1 MGQNIS
7 ILLVD
12 DREEGLIA
20 LQAVLRDSH
29 FNLVMA
35 RSGQEALN
43 LLSLN
48 DFAVI
53 LLDVEMPGMDGF
65 ETANRIK
72 QNASYRY
79 TPIIFVTAI
88 SIEDVDHI
96 YRGYEYGGA
105 VDYIFKPFDA
115 RILLSK
121 VSVFVD
127 LYLKSKLLEEQSYL
141 IRESAR
147 QEKVLRLAQWEV
159 ESLKRYQNLAN
170 SISDV
175 VWRANSSGSID
186 YFNQVWVDYTGLTDQ
201 LSFGDGWQQAF
212 DQDDLGN
219 FLRSWMKSMEQGTRF
234 QAECRIRNHAG
245 EMRWHWVRA
254 QTERNDAGEVIAW
267 LGTCT
272 DIEDRKYMETKLIEI
287 SKEAESASLA
297 KTHFLANMS
306 HEIRTPLNSII
317 GFTELLMN
325 PEVTLE
331 NRMANLAI
339 VKRSGLQLLRI
350 IDEVLDISKVET
362 GRLNI
367 DSAETDLMTIF
378 VDLQSSLKIQA
389 REKGIKLNFVCLNP
403 IPRTIF
409 TDPARYR
416 QILTNVIG
424 NAIKF
429 TCVGTVE
436 VLLSY
441 TTNAETGQRVLHCS
455 VSDTGPGIQA
465 NHVER
470 LFQPFM
476 QVDSSATRRF
486 GGAGLGLALSRRLA
500 RALKGNV
507 YLESSEPDVG
517 SVFCVDIEAK
527 AVEPVTYF
535 ENISSEH
542 IQSSIEK
549 NIFDKKY
556 LQDVAILIVDDAND
570 NRILMEHFLKGV
582 GAKTDFAGDG
592 QEAIDKATSKEFQI
606 VLMDIQM
613 PVLDGY
619 SAAIE
624 LRRQG
629 YKKPIIALTAHA
641 LKEDR
646 ERSIKAGC
654 DDHITKPIDRVQL
667 LKLISQYT
675 NARVTH

>member
-1 MGQNIS
+1 MNQSVN

-12 DREEGLIA
+12 DREDGLIA
-20 LQAVLRDSH
+20 LQAVLRQSR
-29 FNLVMA
+29 FNLVTA
-35 RSGQEALN
+35 QSGPEALK
-43 LLSLN
+43 LLSRYE
-48 DFAVI
+48 FAVI
-53 LLDVEMPGMDGF
+53 LLDVQMPGMDGF

-72 QNASYRY
+72 QNEQFRY

-88 SIEDVDHI
+88 SSEDVEHI

-115 RILLSK
+115 RILISK

-127 LYLKSKLLEEQSYL
+127 LYLKSKLLEEQTHL
-141 IRESAR
+141 IRESSR

-175 VWRANSSGSID
+175 VWRAKGSGGMD

-212 DQDDLGN
+212 DQNDLRH
-219 FLRSWMKSMEQGTRF
+219 FLRIWMQSMEKGDGF
-234 QAECRIRNHAG
+234 QVECRIRNRQG
-245 EMRWHWVRA
+245 EFRWHWVRA
-254 QTERNDAGEVIAW
+254 QTERNSMGEVIAW

-272 DIEDRKYMETKLIEI
+272 DIEERKYMETKLIET

-317 GFTELLMN
+317 GFTELLMS
-325 PEVTLE
+325 PEVTFE

-367 DSAETDLMTIF
+367 DSAETDLITML

-389 REKGIKLNFVCLNP
+389 RDKGIKLNFICLNP
-403 IPRTIF
+403 IPKSIY
-409 TDPARYR
+409 TDPTRYR

-429 TCVGTVE
+429 TGVGTVE

-441 TTNAETGQRVLHCS
+441 TTNVDSGKKMLHCS
-455 VSDTGPGIQA
+455 ISDTGPGIKA
-465 NHVER
+465 NHIER

-500 RALKGNV
+500 KAMNGNV

-527 AVEPVTYF
+527 AVEPVFYF
-535 ENISSEH
+535 EDINSDH
-542 IQSSIEK
+542 VKNNIEK
-549 NIFDKKY
+549 NIFDKRF
-556 LQDVAILIVDDAND
+556 LQDVEILIVDDAND

-582 GAKTDFAGDG
+582 GAKTEFAGDG
-592 QEAIDKATSKEFQI
+592 QEAIDKATAKEFQI

-646 ERSIKAGC
+646 ERSLRAGC

-675 NARVTH
+675 NARVVH

>member
-1 MGQNIS
+1 MSQNVN

-12 DREEGLIA
+12 DREDGLTA
-20 LQAVLRDSH
+20 LQAVLKESS
-29 FNLVMA
+29 FNLVLA
-35 RSGQEALN
+35 RSGIEALK
-43 LLSLN
+43 LLSVY

-53 LLDVEMPGMDGF
+53 LLDVQMPGMDGF

-72 QNASYRY
+72 QNDNFRY

-88 SIEDVDHI
+88 SSEDIEHI
-96 YRGYEYGGA
+96 YKGYEYGGA

-127 LYLKSKLLEEQSYL
+127 LYLKSKLLEEQTHL
-141 IRESAR
+141 IRESSR

-170 SISDV
+170 SISHV
-175 VWRANSSGSID
+175 VWRAKASGSME
-186 YFNQVWVDYTGLTDQ
+186 YFNQVWVDYTGLTDR
-201 LSFGDGWQQAF
+201 LSDGDGWQQAF
-212 DQDDLGN
+212 EPEDLKN
-219 FLRSWMKSMEQGTRF
+219 FLRTWMDAMERGQDF
-234 QAECRIRNHAG
+234 QVECRIRNQKG
-245 EMRWHWVRA
+245 DFRWHWVRA
-254 QTERNDAGEVIAW
+254 QTERNSTGEVIAW

-272 DIEDRKYMETKLIEI
+272 DIEERKYMEMKLIET

-325 PEVTLE
+325 PEVTME

-362 GRLNI
+362 GRLI
-367 DSAETDLMTIF
+367 VEKVETDLVTMLI
-378 VDLQSSLKIQA
+378 DLQSSMQIQA
-389 REKGIKLNFVCLNP
+389 REKGIKFKFSCLNS
-403 IPRTIF
+403 IPRKIV
-409 TDPARYR
+409 TDPTRYR

-429 TCVGTVE
+429 TSVGSVN
-436 VLLSY
+436 VQLSFEAD
-441 TTNAETGQRVLHCS
+441 TDTGLKILHCAIT
-455 VSDTGPGIQA
+455 DTGPGIKSQ
-465 NHVER
+465 HVDR

-500 RALKGNV
+500 KALNGNV
-507 YLESSEPDVG
+507 YLESSEPEVG
-517 SVFCVDIEAK
+517 SVFCVDIEAI
-527 AVEPVTYF
+527 AVEPATFFQDINSEKV
-535 ENISSEH
+535 ENTID
-542 IQSSIEK
+542 K
-549 NIFDKKY
+549 NLFDKKF
-556 LQDVAILIVDDAND
+556 LKDVRILIVDDAND
-570 NRILMEHFLKGV
+570 NRILMDHFLRGV

-592 QEAIDKATSKEFQI
+592 QEAIDKANSKDFQV

-619 SAAIE
+619 SAAME

-646 ERSIKAGC
+646 ERSLKAGC
-654 DDHITKPIDRVQL
+654 DDHITKPIDRAQL
-667 LKLISQYT
+667 LKLISHYT
-675 NARVTH
+675 NAIVTH